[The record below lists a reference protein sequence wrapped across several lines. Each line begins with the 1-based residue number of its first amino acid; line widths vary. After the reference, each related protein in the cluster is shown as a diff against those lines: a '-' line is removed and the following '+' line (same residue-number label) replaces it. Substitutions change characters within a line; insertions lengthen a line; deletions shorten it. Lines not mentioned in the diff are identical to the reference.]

1 VIFCA
6 GCSPDI
12 ASHQSTSSPSAP
24 DLMIRYGCPTCHVI
38 PGVPGAAGKV
48 GPSLKDISQ
57 RSYLAGTIQ
66 NSPDNLVLWI
76 QHPQRIHPGTAMP
89 EMDVTAEDAKEIA
102 IFLDARKYSTKKA
115 GHRGLLS
122 LSE

>member
-1 VIFCA
+1 LKPLLSIVGSLVVIFSA

-12 ASHQSTSSPSAP
+12 APHQAAGYPDAP

-48 GPSLKDISQ
+48 GPSLQDLSQ
-57 RSYLAGTIQ
+57 RSYLAGTLQ

-89 EMDVTAEDAKEIA
+89 EMDFTAEDAREIA
-102 IFLDARKYSTKKA
+102 SFLEARK
-115 GHRGLLS
+115 
-122 LSE
+122 

>member
-1 VIFCA
+1 MKRPFTMVNSLVAIFCA

-12 ASHQSTSSPSAP
+12 VSHQSAGPGTP

-48 GPSLKDISQ
+48 GPSLNDLGQ
-57 RSYLAGTIQ
+57 RSYLAGTLQ
-66 NSPDNLVLWI
+66 NSPDNLALWI
-76 QHPQRIHPGTAMP
+76 QHPQRFHPGTAMP

-102 IFLDARKYSTKKA
+102 AFLNAIR
-115 GHRGLLS
+115 
-122 LSE
+122 